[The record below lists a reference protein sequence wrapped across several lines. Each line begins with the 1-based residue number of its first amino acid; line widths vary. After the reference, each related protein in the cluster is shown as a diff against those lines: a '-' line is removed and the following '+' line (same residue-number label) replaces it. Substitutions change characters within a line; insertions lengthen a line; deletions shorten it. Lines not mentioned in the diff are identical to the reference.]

1 MHQKLKK
8 MLCIRSFATFPAVSY
23 LLIFFE
29 LSLEFSRSDEG
40 LASLQIKMT
49 VRSHQV
55 GPERGHEDVG
65 PGDARLRVEEL
76 EPLLRE
82 EAHADGRG
90 VDGPLESCQRFPS
103 LKICGKTVVG
113 LKTNDERFF

>member
-1 MHQKLKK
+1 MILF
-8 MLCIRSFATFPAVSY
+8 FA
-23 LLIFFE
+23 
-29 LSLEFSRSDEG
+29 LSLECFRSDED

-90 VDGPLESCQRFPS
+90 VDGPLDYIKGSQ
-103 LKICGKTVVG
+103 V
-113 LKTNDERFF
+113 